1 MRETKFSVK
10 RGLHIA
16 SMVAAMLV
24 YSVYLACLHRF
35 LLDKLLILLFL
46 NAVFLPFLVLVV
58 ELDRME
64 GRVNRNS
71 NSDLSLL
78 SLVFAGCVVLYMGF
92 VFLPA
97 YMAPVMIPALFL
109 TAAGNERIGMVAVTY
124 LNTLLCM
131 VSNAS
136 YYEYASYTLLTVCG
150 CMLSLLY
157 ARKKLRI
164 YGCVILLALSIVIP
178 CMFYYISCYEM
189 NYWLYLFA
197 LANGIV
203 TVLLMLFCFDKL
215 YHYAKEDKKRSL
227 SEIIA
232 EDFPLVQEV
241 KRYSEIDY
249 AHAVKVSRV
258 ARACARHVGANEM
271 VAAAAGFY
279 YRIGKLEGEPFV
291 ENGVSLAE
299 INCFPQEVIDILQEY
314 NGEQKAIST
323 LESAIVHMVDLLVTK
338 FELLDQD
345 TLRSE
350 WNHDIVI
357 YQTLNEK
364 SSEGIYDASG
374 MGMNQFLNIRT
385 YLAKGVDLF

>member
-10 RGLHIA
+10 RGMRIV
-16 SMVAAMLV
+16 SMAAAVLV
-24 YSVYLACLHRF
+24 YSIYLACLHRF

-46 NAVFLPFLVLVV
+46 NAVFLPFLILVV
-58 ELDRME
+58 ELDRIE
-64 GRVNRNS
+64 GKVNRNA

-78 SLVFAGCVVLYMGF
+78 ALIFAGCVVLYMGF

-131 VSNAS
+131 VSHAS

-150 CMLSLLY
+150 CMLSLLF
-157 ARKKLRI
+157 ARKKLQV
-164 YGCVILLALSIVIP
+164 YGSAILLALSIVIP

-189 NYWLYLFA
+189 NYRLYLFA
-197 LANGIV
+197 LANGVI
-203 TVLLMLFCFDKL
+203 TILMMRLFFDKL
-215 YHYAKEDKKRSL
+215 YHYSKEDKKRSL
-227 SEIIA
+227 TEIVA
-232 EDFPLVQEV
+232 EEFPLVQEV
-241 KRYSEIDY
+241 KKYSEIDY
-249 AHAVKVSRV
+249 AHAVKVSHV
-258 ARACARHVGANEM
+258 ASACARHVGANEL

-291 ENGVSLAE
+291 ENGVTLAE
-299 INCFPQEVIDILQEY
+299 SNCFPQEVIDILQEY
-314 NGEQKAIST
+314 NGEKKAIST

-345 TLRSE
+345 TLQSA

-374 MGMNQFLNIRT
+374 MGMNQFLNIREF
-385 YLAKGVDLF
+385 LAKGVESF